1 MVPRLAIV
9 VPCYNEEK
17 MLKLCIP
24 ACRSMLDTLR
34 TSGKIKADSFLL
46 LVDDGSEDGTWK
58 AIVDAH
64 LRDENVR
71 GIRLSRNFGQQNALY
86 AGLMKVLPE
95 CDVSVTMDA
104 DLQDD
109 IEVLPEMIEKYRK
122 GCEIVFGVRKSRQ
135 ADTKMK
141 RLAADIFYRCKKLTD
156 PHTIPDHADYR
167 LMSRRVMESLALYK
181 EQNLYLRGIA
191 TDMGYK
197 SACVFYER
205 KPRKAGKSSYTFKKM
220 ARLAE
225 SGLLYGSGDFS
236 LAGCFLV
243 AAAVLMH
250 IGTLTRM
257 WKRAVHK
264 RECGTQGKVN
274 AGFCVL
280 SVLGQAGMLFLG
292 EAILKESR
300 RRPRYLICDSTD

>member
-1 MVPRLAIV
+1 MIPRLAIV

-17 MLKLCIP
+17 MLKLFIA
-24 ACRSMLDTLR
+24 ACRDMLDTLMAA
-34 TSGKIKADSFLL
+34 GKIKTDSFLL
-46 LVDDGSEDGTWK
+46 LVDDGSDDGTWK
-58 AIVDAH
+58 SIVDAH

-109 IEVLPEMIEKYRK
+109 IAVLPEMIERYRK
-122 GCEIVFGVRKSRQ
+122 GCEIVFGVRNGRP
-135 ADTKMK
+135 ADTKTK
-141 RLAADIFYRCKKLTD
+141 RMAAELFYKCKKITD
-156 PHTIPDHADYR
+156 RRTIPDHADYR

-191 TDMGYK
+191 ADMGYK

-205 KPRKAGKSSYTFKKM
+205 QARKAGKSAYTFTKM
-220 ARLAE
+220 ARLAK
-225 SGLLYGSGDFS
+225 SGLLYGSGSFS
-236 LAGCFLV
+236 FAACYLG
-243 AAAVLMH
+243 AAVIRMQFLLLKRIWEKAVLGKKHEMR
-250 IGTLTRM
+250 GT
-257 WKRAVHK
+257 AD
-264 RECGTQGKVN
+264 
-274 AGFCVL
+274 AGFRVL

-292 EAILKESR
+292 EAVLKESR
-300 RRPRYLICDSTD
+300 QRPRYLICDSTD

>member
-1 MVPRLAIV
+1 MIPRLAIV
-9 VPCYNEEK
+9 VPCYNEEG
-17 MLKLCIP
+17 MLKLFIP
-24 ACRSMLDTLR
+24 ACREMLDVLIAAE
-34 TSGKIKADSFLL
+34 KIKADSFLL
-46 LVDDGSEDGTWK
+46 LVDDGSADGTWK

-86 AGLMKVLPE
+86 AGLMRALPE

-109 IEVLPEMIEKYRK
+109 IAILPEMFEKYRK
-122 GCEIVFGVRKSRQ
+122 GCEIVFGVRSGRPT
-135 ADTKMK
+135 DTKSK
-141 RLAADIFYRCKKLTD
+141 RLAAELFYRCKKLTD
-156 PHTIPDHADYR
+156 SRTIPDHADYR
-167 LMSRRVMESLALYK
+167 LMSRRVMESLSLYK

-205 KPRKAGKSSYTFKKM
+205 KARKAGKPSYTIKKM

-225 SGLLYGSGDFS
+225 AGMLCGSGEFS
-236 LAGCFLV
+236 LAGCFLGTAMV
-243 AAAVLMH
+243 QMQIGALAKALRKAAH
-250 IGTLTRM
+250 GNR
-257 WKRAVHK
+257 RA
-264 RECGTQGKVN
+264 GGSSTY
-274 AGFCVL
+274 AGFYAL

-292 EAILKESR
+292 EAILKETR
-300 RRPRYLICDSTD
+300 RRPRYLVCDSTD